1 MGVRMGIKSDEASNS
16 AEVPERLDHSEG
28 VPTPGLLDAQLDTIA
43 SEMHPERNEDTTL
56 AFTGKEGIFG
66 IFDGMGGH
74 AAGDVA
80 SREAMDYIARAT
92 QERFTGKLSLAQT
105 QTELGNI
112 FDGANERLLELAERD
127 PKLAG
132 MGTTASIVKLWEGP
146 QGERK
151 AVIANVGDSR
161 VYIYRAG
168 YLEQSTLDDN
178 VVTQEIG
185 SGQDNQKVRN
195 LQHKLNNVSDPET
208 LDAEERELFENR
220 NKITHYLG
228 IPEVKPRIYAIDIQ
242 KGDKLVLTSDG
253 IHDNL
258 RDDEIAQIVGLSPD
272 NKTAVETLTRSS
284 LARSQEE
291 HPRAKADDMSA
302 IVVEIPA

>member
-1 MGVRMGIKSDEASNS
+1 
-16 AEVPERLDHSEG
+16 
-28 VPTPGLLDAQLDTIA
+28 
-43 SEMHPERNEDTTL
+43 
-56 AFTGKEGIFG
+56 
-66 IFDGMGGH
+66 
-74 AAGDVA
+74 
-80 SREAMDYIARAT
+80 
-92 QERFTGKLSLAQT
+92 
-105 QTELGNI
+105 
-112 FDGANERLLELAERD
+112 
-127 PKLAG
+127 

-185 SGQDNQKVRN
+185 SGQDKQEVRN
-195 LQHKLNNVSDPET
+195 LQHKLNNVADPET
-208 LDAEERELFENR
+208 LDAEEHELFENR

-228 IPEVKPRIYAIDIQ
+228 VPGVKPRIYAIDIQ

-272 NKTAVETLTRSS
+272 NKTAVETLTRAS

-302 IVVEIPA
+302 IVVEIPE